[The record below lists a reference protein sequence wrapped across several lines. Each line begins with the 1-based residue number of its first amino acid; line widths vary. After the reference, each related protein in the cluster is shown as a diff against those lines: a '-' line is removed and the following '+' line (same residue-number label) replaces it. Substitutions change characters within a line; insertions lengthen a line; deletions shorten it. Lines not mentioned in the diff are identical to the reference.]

1 MPQARLPIFP
11 EGAQGINRTVAFEKR
26 EGIVYYFNGLMPVF
40 QHEEKDGATFHL
52 FMSQLVVN
60 GNCTQMEIVRAFG
73 ISAISMKRQV
83 KKYREQGAA
92 GFYGKRKGRGKS
104 VLTEEVLAK
113 AQELMDDGKKY
124 QEAAAQLGVKKDTL
138 QKAVRDG
145 RLQGL
150 KKKKR

>member
-11 EGAQGINRTVAFEKR
+11 EGAQEINRTVAFEKR

-40 QHEEKDGATFHL
+40 QHEERDVATFQL

-73 ISAISMKRQV
+73 ISSISMKRQV
-83 KKYREQGAA
+83 KKYREQGAV

-104 VLTEEVLAK
+104 VLTEAVLAQ
-113 AQELMDDGKKY
+113 AQEQMDGGKTY
-124 QEAAAQLGVKKDTL
+124 QQAAEQLGIKRDTL

-145 RLQGL
+145 RLKEL
-150 KKKKR
+150 KKKKG